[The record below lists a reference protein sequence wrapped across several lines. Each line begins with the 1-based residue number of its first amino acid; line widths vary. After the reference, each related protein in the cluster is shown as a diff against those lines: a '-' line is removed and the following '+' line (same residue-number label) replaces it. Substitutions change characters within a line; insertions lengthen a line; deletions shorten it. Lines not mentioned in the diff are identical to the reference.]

1 VAQAVKLLAVRGHFR
16 LELERK
22 LVQRGYEPD
31 EIAAAFAELE
41 RRRYLDDGAAARA
54 YVRSRLTKGLGRSR
68 LQAELAAR
76 GVTGELAREVLTELV
91 PADDTEA
98 ARAVAARTFKK
109 DPAALGRSLARKGF
123 SGKAIRVVVG
133 EWDGE

>member
-1 VAQAVKLLAVRGHFR
+1 VRGHFR

-31 EIAAAFAELE
+31 EISTTFAELE

-54 YVRSRLTKGLGRSR
+54 FVRGRLSKGLGRSR
-68 LQAELAAR
+68 LAAELAAR

-91 PADDTEA
+91 PVDDTDA
-98 ARAVAARTFKK
+98 ARAAAVRHPKK
-109 DPAALGRSLARKGF
+109 DSAALGRSLARKGF
-123 SGKAIRVVVG
+123 SGKAIRAVVG
-133 EWDGE
+133 EWDGDGGD